1 MARQCHVCFSARL
14 AAFEAAIAR
23 GETVRDAADALS
35 LSYDSA
41 KRHVRNAHAERPV
54 PASVAS
60 SAPGCWATPVDTFRH
75 AFASDPM
82 PHQVRYLTEEADTL
96 VLKGRQV
103 GISTAGGA
111 LAIYTALS
119 RPNVLVAIV
128 SPSMKQSQE
137 VTVKCRTGLVNLGAT
152 MVKDSSGLLEL
163 DNRSRIV
170 SLAGTARAV
179 RGWSADLLIIDEA
192 AFVEPPT
199 FAAAR
204 ATTIATGGRTIIQS
218 TPGNPVGAF
227 YDMWTS
233 PMDGWARIHVRSD
246 EASTI
251 SADDL
256 ARFKREMKPE
266 EFAQEYEA
274 VFASAADFGATV
286 FHPDDVDRAFEAGI
300 GIPSLLTS
308 YPRRDE

>member
-1 MARQCHVCFSARL
+1 MARQCRVCFSPNL
-14 AAFEAAIAR
+14 LAFEAAVAS
-23 GETVRDAADALS
+23 GQTVRDAADALG

-41 KRHVRNAHAERPV
+41 KRHVRNAHVQRPV
-54 PASVAS
+54 PASVAP
-60 SAPGCWATPVDTFRH
+60 SAPEGPVETFRR
-75 AFASDPM
+75 AFRSDPM

-111 LAIYTALS
+111 LAISTALS

-137 VTVKCRTGLVNLGAT
+137 VTVKCRMGLVAIGAT
-152 MVKDSSGLLEL
+152 MTKDSSGLLEL
-163 DNRSRIV
+163 ENRSRIV

-192 AFVEPPT
+192 AFVEEPT

-204 ATTIATGGRTIIQS
+204 ATTIATGGRTIVQS

-227 YDMWTS
+227 YDMWMA

-251 SADDL
+251 SPEDL
-256 ARFKREMKPE
+256 ARFKAEMKPE

-286 FHPDDVDRAFEAGI
+286 FHPDDVERAFSAGV
-300 GIPSLLTS
+300 GIPSILNDS
-308 YPRRDE
+308 PRR